1 MAMMAPQQLAAWLLC
16 FCACTGT
23 AFAQALQSN
32 PDELKHPRVEVF
44 AGYSYWHPMHADIS
58 NIYFQDE
65 PYGAEGSVTY
75 FLKPWFG
82 IQAEGGTHSSP
93 LQGWDSTGG
102 LGVQFQTN
110 VRRFTPFFHALG
122 GVNYFGGP
130 AANPKHL
137 GWNGTAGVGMDWV
150 PSLRHEWFGIRLFQ
164 ADYQYNHN
172 DFGPLQPS
180 GRLGGI
186 AKMDTLVGSGGLVLR
201 LGGRP
206 HAEMNAQMSCSAN
219 RVEVFAGDAVSI
231 SSQVLG
237 FSVMKPIQYTW
248 TTSGGRLVGSGG
260 ESINI
265 DTIGLPVGDYRVMG
279 TAAQG
284 SHASQRA
291 SCNAGFTIR
300 SYEPPTVSCEAS
312 PKNISPGRT
321 STVTANG
328 VSPQGRPLT
337 YTFTSSSGTVNA
349 TGNIAT
355 VSASAPGDITVTCG
369 VRDDLQH
376 SASTTTTIT
385 VGSVTTTS
393 TLPPLPLQSDMCPI
407 SFTRDRRRP
416 ARVNNEAKAC
426 LDDIALAMQH
436 QQEGTLVLLGD
447 HTKRESIA
455 LAAERAVNVKQYLT
469 QEKGID
475 PARIQVRATNA
486 GSANVMSVFLPVGAA
501 YNEEGRVVNE
511 RAVVHHSEAYGRP
524 RVASPTR
531 THRRTPRKA
540 ARRRR

>member
-1 MAMMAPQQLAAWLLC
+1 MMAPQKLAVLLVC
-16 FCACTGT
+16 ICTGT
-23 AFAQALQSN
+23 GAAFAQALQSN
-32 PDELKHPRVEVF
+32 PDELKHPRVEIF
-44 AGYSYWHPMHADIS
+44 AGYSYWHPVRADI
-58 NIYFQDE
+58 NNLYYPDE

-110 VRRFTPFFHALG
+110 VRKFTPFFHALG

-137 GWNGTAGVGMDWV
+137 GWNGTAGVGLDWV
-150 PSLRHEWFGIRLFQ
+150 PSLRHEWLGLRLFQ

-206 HAEMNAQMSCSAN
+206 HTEMAAQMSCSAN
-219 RVEVFAGDAVSI
+219 RVEVFAGDPVNI

-248 TTSGGRLVGSGG
+248 TTSGGRIVGGGG

-265 DTIGLPVGDYRVMG
+265 DTISLPVGDYRVMG

-284 SHASQRA
+284 SHARQRA

-300 SYEPPTVSCEAS
+300 PYEPPTVSCEAS
-312 PKNISPGRT
+312 PKNISPGRA
-321 STVTANG
+321 STVTATG
-328 VSPQGRPLT
+328 LSPQGRPLT
-337 YTFTSSSGTVNA
+337 YTFTSSSGSVNA
-349 TGNIAT
+349 TGNVAT
-355 VSASAPGDITVTCG
+355 VSAPSPGDITVTCG

-376 SASTTTTIT
+376 SASTTTIT
-385 VGSVTTTS
+385 VGSVGSTS
-393 TLPPLPLQSDMCPI
+393 SLPPLPLQSDLCPVT
-407 SFTRDRRRP
+407 FTRDRRRP

-426 LDDIALAMQH
+426 LDDIALAMQR
-436 QQEGTLVLLGD
+436 QQEATLVLLGD
-447 HTKRESIA
+447 HTKRESVA

-475 PARIQVRATNA
+475 PARIQVRAENA
-486 GSANVMSVFLPVGAA
+486 GSARVLSIFLPIGAA
-501 YNEEGRVVNE
+501 YNEEGRAVNE
-511 RAVVHHSEAYGRP
+511 RAVVRHGEAYGR
-524 RVASPTR
+524 VGAVSSTR
-531 THRRTPRKA
+531 THRSAARKGG
-540 ARRRR
+540 RRRR